1 MPNRKEKLLTRI
13 DPTHMTGLEIG
24 PLMSPIVTKDQGEIY
39 YLDHVST
46 EDLRKKYGYD
56 PGVDKSRIVDVSFVA
71 PDGDLATACAG
82 KQFDYVIAS
91 HVIEH
96 IPNMIGWLREIA
108 GLLHLGGKLS
118 LAIPDKRFTFDHYRF
133 LTPLGDLVE
142 AFLENRKVASP
153 KDVFDYWSN
162 VAVVDH
168 RAVWDGTWTKTIH
181 SATKYYGIDHCMETA
196 RKQFLSPAYFDA
208 HCTVVT
214 PESFLNILADVARLG
229 LLDFVC
235 VDFYDTAMFEIEFFV
250 TLEKVHPG
258 FDRTLQAES
267 FLRFLPTVRN
277 PSVPSSDGG
286 ESESASEITLRML
299 RDSLMRVE
307 SAAEAQKGQLRGA
320 LERASDKAAALDR
333 EVRMLRDSLS
343 WKITA
348 PLRRIASAIWLSRS
362 DEPRRVPAN
371 QNSGQ

>member
-1 MPNRKEKLLTRI
+1 
-13 DPTHMTGLEIG
+13 
-24 PLMSPIVTKDQGEIY
+24 MSPIVTKDQGEIY
-39 YLDHVST
+39 YLDHLST
-46 EDLRKKYGYD
+46 DDLRKKYAND
-56 PGVDKSRIVDVSFVA
+56 PSIDKSRIVDVSFVA

-82 KQFDYVIAS
+82 KQFDYVVAS

-96 IPNMIGWLREIA
+96 IPNMIGWLRDIA

-142 AFLENRKVASP
+142 AFLEHRKVASP
-153 KDVFDYWSN
+153 KDVFDNCSN

-168 RAVWDGTWTKTIH
+168 RGVWEGTWTQTTQ
-181 SATKYYGIDHCMETA
+181 SVTKHYRIDQAFEIA
-196 RKQFLSPAYFDA
+196 RKQFLSPDYFDV

-214 PESFLNILADVARLG
+214 PESFLNTLADVARLG

-250 TLEKVHPG
+250 TLEKVRSG
-258 FDRTLQAES
+258 FDRTLQADS
-267 FLRFLPTVRN
+267 FLRFLPTLRN
-277 PSVPSSDGG
+277 PSFPSSDGG
-286 ESESASEITLRML
+286 KSESTLEAAVRML
-299 RDSLMRVE
+299 RDSLTRVE
-307 SAAEAQKGQLRGA
+307 STGEAEKAQLRGA
-320 LERASDKAAALDR
+320 LETASEKAAALDR

-362 DEPRRVPAN
+362 DQPRRVLAN
-371 QNSGQ
+371 QNSGR

>member
-1 MPNRKEKLLTRI
+1 MPNRREKLLTRI
-13 DPTHMTGLEIG
+13 DPAHLTGLEIG

-39 YLDHVST
+39 YLDHLST
-46 EDLRKKYGYD
+46 DDLRKKYGHD
-56 PGVDKSRIVDVSFVA
+56 PVIDKSRILDVSFVA

-96 IPNMIGWLREIA
+96 IPNMIGWLRDIA
-108 GLLHLGGKLS
+108 GLLHPGGKLS

-142 AFLENRKVASP
+142 AFLENRKIASP
-153 KDVFDYWSN
+153 KAVFDNCSN

-168 RAVWDGTWTKTIH
+168 RAVWDGTWTKTTH
-181 SATKYYGIDHCMETA
+181 SVTKYYTMDQSLEAA
-196 RKQFLSPAYFDA
+196 RKQFLSPAYFDV

-214 PESFLNILADVARLG
+214 PESFLNIFADIARLG

-235 VDFYDTAMFEIEFFV
+235 VDFYDTAMFEIEFFI
-250 TLEKVHPG
+250 TLEKVDPG

-267 FLRFLPTVRN
+267 FLRFLPTVRP
-277 PSVPSSDGG
+277 PSSPSSDGG
-286 ESESASEITLRML
+286 ESESAPELKLQML
-299 RDSLMRVE
+299 RDSLTRVE
-307 SAAEAQKGQLRGA
+307 STAETEKAQLRGA
-320 LERASDKAAALDR
+320 LERESEKAAALDR

-362 DEPRRVPAN
+362 DQSRRVLAS
-371 QNSGQ
+371 QNSGR